1 VFISVLIDTFFDC
14 LRMLPFLLVAY
25 FLIEYLERTQ
35 SERLE
40 AALGKGGKFGFI
52 PGALLG
58 LIPQCGFSG
67 MAANLYAGSVI
78 TLGTLTAVFIS
89 TSDEALPLLIANPE
103 GWRSLGVLMLLKLIY
118 ALLVGFFLD
127 IVLRKIIPAPIRG
140 GFNGSSAEI
149 DCHDHDESE
158 SLITATL
165 RHTGIILAW
174 IFVIL
179 LLINLGVELIG
190 EDNLE
195 RFIAASGRWSILVC
209 ALIGLIPNCASSVLL
224 TQMYASGALSFA
236 AMFAGLCSGSGI
248 GTLVLLKA
256 EKNKSRAV
264 ILLALMYIL
273 GVAGGLIVSLLQ

>member
-1 VFISVLIDTFFDC
+1 MFISVLIDTVLDC
-14 LRMLPFLLVAY
+14 LKMLPFLLVAY

-40 AALGKGGKFGFI
+40 AALGKGGKYGFI
-52 PGALLG
+52 PGAFLG

-67 MAANLYAGSVI
+67 MAANLYSGNVI
-78 TLGTLTAVFIS
+78 TLGTLAAVFIS
-89 TSDEALPLLIANPE
+89 TSDEALPLLIANPAA
-103 GWRSLGVLMLLKLIY
+103 WKSLALLLVLKLVY
-118 ALLVGFFLD
+118 ALFAGFFCDFMLK
-127 IVLRKIIPAPIRG
+127 RIIPKSLRG
-140 GFNGSSAEI
+140 GFTGDVHEV
-149 DCHDHDESE
+149 DCHDHNESE
-158 SLITATL
+158 SLVVATL
-165 RHTGIILAW
+165 RHTGIIMAW
-174 IFVIL
+174 IFGIL

-195 RFIAASGRWSILVC
+195 NLIAASGHWSILVC

-264 ILLALMYIL
+264 VVLALMYLL
-273 GVAGGLIVSLLQ
+273 GVAGGLILSLF